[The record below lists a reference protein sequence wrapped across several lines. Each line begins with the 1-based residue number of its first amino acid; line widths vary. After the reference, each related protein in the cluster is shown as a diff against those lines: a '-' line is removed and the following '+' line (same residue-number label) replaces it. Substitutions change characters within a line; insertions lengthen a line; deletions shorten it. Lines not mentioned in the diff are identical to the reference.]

1 MHQKLFFCLFLAALL
16 VKQVK
21 AQELQKLYEKSL
33 QEKNRLENVE
43 KNKEEQTKKFISQAL
58 EKGAFW
64 KCDKSVYI
72 FYQGYVLISAKDDGS
87 DAGKPPF
94 DLIGNYTSTRQGF
107 TKFTFPKLPYENV
120 YELDLNAK
128 ELVIFKHS
136 LNKLDKLSCNAL
148 SK

>member
-1 MHQKLFFCLFLAALL
+1 MTKRIIFCFLSLLLSDSGLF
-16 VKQVK
+16 
-21 AQELQKLYEKSL
+21 AQELQNLYEKSL

-43 KNKEEQTKKFISQAL
+43 KGKEEKTKKFIAQAL
-58 EKGAFW
+58 DKGAFW

-107 TKFTFPKLPYENV
+107 TKFTFPTLPYENV
-120 YELDLNAK
+120 YELNLNAK
-128 ELVIFKHS
+128 ELVIFRHS
-136 LNKLDKLSCNAL
+136 LNKLDKVSCT
-148 SK
+148 SIR